1 MLMRAERSLHGVS
14 ASIVHPIAH
23 LLLFSYLLT
32 APYLTSIRME
42 YIGACGRA

>member
-14 ASIVHPIAH
+14 ASIVHPITY
-23 LLLFSYLLT
+23 LLFSYLLT